1 LAGGKFL
8 PFQHT
13 LAKTISLSGI
23 GLHYGKTCR
32 LSIKPAEAGSGICFV
47 SQGQVI
53 PARAKFVV
61 AVRRATVLGKNGVEI
76 ATVEHLLSALHGLGI
91 DNARIEIDGP
101 ELPALDGSAALLVK
115 ALCQAGKRRQAAEAK
130 VRRLTAPVWVAEK
143 NSLLL
148 AFPAPVLRIT
158 CIADFPGL
166 RATQKRITL
175 RPKIYAE
182 SIAPARTT
190 VMEAEI
196 GALLAR
202 GLGQGGNRR
211 NVVVLGEDGPLTKL
225 RFPDEPLRH
234 KMLDLIGD
242 LALLGQRLEA
252 HIIALRPGHRLN
264 VELIKKIAAES

>member
-1 LAGGKFL
+1 M

-13 LAKTISLSGI
+13 LAKTINLTGI

-32 LSIKPAEAGSGICFV
+32 LSIKPAEPGAGISFV

-53 PARAKFVV
+53 PARAEFVV
-61 AVRRATVLGKNGVEI
+61 ALRRATVLGKNGVEV

-115 ALCQAGKRRQAAEAK
+115 ALLQAGKQRQAAEAK
-130 VRRLTAPVWVAEK
+130 VKRLTAPVWVAEK
-143 NSLLL
+143 DSLLL
-148 AFPAPVLRIT
+148 AFPAPALRIT
-158 CIADFPGL
+158 CIADFPGMG
-166 RATQKRITL
+166 TKQKSITL
-175 RPKIYAE
+175 RPKLYAE
-182 SIAPARTT
+182 AIAPARTT

-196 GALLAR
+196 KGLLAQ

-211 NVVVLGEDGPLTKL
+211 NVIVLGEQGALTKL

-242 LALLGQRLEA
+242 LALLGQRLQA
-252 HIIALRPGHRLN
+252 QVIALRPGHRMNL
-264 VELIKKIAAES
+264 ELVKKIAAED